1 MSQRLSHVAVTVPAE
16 LLTASRKAEWLAF
29 YESVLGWT
37 ENAAFAIPGE
47 RVLVQVPA
55 EGQAQY
61 VTVRASAAPM
71 QTSGYEHL
79 GIWVDSESEIKTLHE
94 RARRYADRDP
104 AVGLTDLSVRYGGE
118 LHTFRV
124 RYVLPLAIEV
134 QWAVGVMPT
143 G

>member
-16 LLTASRKAEWLAF
+16 LLSDSRKAEWLAF
-29 YESVLGWT
+29 YEAVFGWT
-37 ENAAFAIPGE
+37 ENGAFAIPGE
-47 RVLVQVPA
+47 RVFVQVPA
-55 EGQAQY
+55 EGDAQY

-79 GIWVDSESEIKTLHE
+79 GIWVGSASEIKRHYEL
-94 RARRYADRDP
+94 ASRYADRDS
-104 AVGLTDLSVRYGGE
+104 AVELTDLKVRYGGS

-134 QWAVGVMPT
+134 QYAVPT
-143 G
+143 A